1 MICGGYSNE
10 IQHDDE
16 SLEIY
21 NLIKDDVKYKV
32 IRVISY
38 KKQIVNGINYLL
50 KILIEDEKFLFVKVY
65 KNFENNIELLEQ
77 NIKDDFF

>member
-10 IQHDDE
+10 IKHDNE

-21 NLIKDDVKYKV
+21 NLIKDDINYNVVK
-32 IRVISY
+32 VISY
-38 KKQIVNGINYLL
+38 KKQIVNGTNYIL